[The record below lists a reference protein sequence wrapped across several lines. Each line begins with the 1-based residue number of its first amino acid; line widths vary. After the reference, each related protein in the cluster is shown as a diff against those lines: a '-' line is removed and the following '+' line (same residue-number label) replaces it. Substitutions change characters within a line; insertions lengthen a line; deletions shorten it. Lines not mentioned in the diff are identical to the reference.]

1 MESDELEPQDDHQDV
16 AERPGETTEKPEERV
31 ARLRRS
37 AAQVDTQSSLLSATE
52 RLRLQLFLHPRR
64 AVERVLR

>member
-1 MESDELEPQDDHQDV
+1 MESDELEPQDDKEEV
-16 AERPGETTEKPEERV
+16 ADSTGGTAEKPQERV
-31 ARLRRS
+31 ARLRRI
-37 AAQVDTQSSLLSATE
+37 AAQVDAQPSPLSATE